1 MNICEE
7 FLDEILLDKGDS
19 DDCEEKRDFPYIG
32 DKEDAA
38 EF

>member
-19 DDCEEKRDFPYIG
+19 DDCQEKRLDPYVG
-32 DKEDAA
+32 DKADAA
-38 EF
+38 DF